1 MKGKLG
7 LVSLI
12 LAGLLASCA
21 PAPGQ
26 TRGTQSEQP
35 IQSQS
40 RTLVVAHRHDPPTL
54 APKIAASNTGSTTRL
69 FSAALTLIDA
79 QGAPQP
85 YLAAAVPQLNSDAW
99 RVFPDG
105 RMETTYRLRDGLTW
119 QDGAPLVAEDF
130 AFALRVYK
138 DPGLAVF
145 LRTPQND
152 IDSLT
157 APDPRTIVIQW
168 RSPNAGA
175 GTLTLGDLDP
185 LPAHVLEGPYSDY
198 KEGRSSEER
207 FLGDPFWTSD
217 FVGAGPYRLERW
229 ERGVQLEAAA
239 FNGHALGRPKIDRLV
254 IRIATDENTLLAA
267 VLAGGQVD
275 YTTSATLRF
284 EHLLVLKREWESAG
298 RGTAVAVPGPAIFL
312 NLQQKP
318 EYVGDPALLD
328 LRVRRA
334 LAHTLDRGALN
345 EGVFDG
351 FGIPTETIVP
361 RTVPFY
367 AEHERLMTRYP
378 LDANRARQ
386 LMTEAGF
393 TRDTEGFFVNA
404 QARRVRVDFA
414 SQRSPEIER
423 MAAIQS
429 DIWRRDGFD
438 VHYTA
443 VNPELFARL
452 EVRHTLPGLGYSQGP
467 SEAAFTAAELGTEAN
482 RWSGLNRTGWT
493 HPEYERLWAAANA
506 TLDPVQ
512 RGANVAQ
519 MMALITEH
527 LPGYPLYFVLS
538 TRTRVAGLQGPI
550 DEAEAAGFGGTSKET
565 TAYWNVQDWT
575 FR

>member
-1 MKGKLG
+1 MPRQMG
-7 LVSLI
+7 LVGLV
-12 LAGLLASCA
+12 LAGLMVSCA
-21 PAPGQ
+21 PTAGPTSQGSSAEPP
-26 TRGTQSEQP
+26 R
-35 IQSQS
+35 QS
-40 RTLVVAHRHDPPTL
+40 RTLTVAHRHDPPTL

-69 FSAALTLIDA
+69 FNAGLTLIDA
-79 QGAPQP
+79 QGAPRP
-85 YLAAAVPQLNSDAW
+85 YLAAAVPELNSDAW
-99 RVFPDG
+99 RVSPDG

-119 QDGAPLVAEDF
+119 HDGAPLVASDF
-130 AFALRVYK
+130 AFALGVYK
-138 DPGLAVF
+138 DPSLGVF

-168 RSPNAGA
+168 RAPNAGA
-175 GTLTLGDLDP
+175 GSLGVAELDP
-185 LPAHVLEGPYSDY
+185 LPAHVLDTPYVDF
-198 KEGRSSEER
+198 KEGRSSEEQ
-207 FLGDPFWTSD
+207 FLGNPFWTND

-229 ERGVQLEAAA
+229 ERGVQLESVA
-239 FNGHALGRPKIDRLV
+239 FDGHALGRPKIDRLV
-254 IRIATDENTLLAA
+254 VRIATEENTLLAA

-298 RGTAVAVPGPAIFL
+298 KGTAVAVPGPAIFL

-334 LAHTLDRGALN
+334 LAHTLDRQALN

-351 FGIPTETIVP
+351 FGIPTETLVP
-361 RTVPFY
+361 RTVPFF

-378 LDANRARQ
+378 LDSNRARQ
-386 LMTEAGF
+386 QMSDAGF
-393 TRDTEGFFVNA
+393 TRDSDGFFVNP
-404 QARRVRVDFA
+404 QGRRVRVDFN

-429 DIWRRDGFD
+429 DIWKRDGFD
-438 VHYTA
+438 VQYQA
-443 VNPELFARL
+443 LNAELFAQL
-452 EVRHTLPGLGYSQGP
+452 EVRHTVPGLGYSQGP
-467 SEAAFTAAELGTEAN
+467 SEAAFTASEIGTAAT
-482 RWSGLNRTGWT
+482 RWSGLNRTGWS
-493 HPEYERLWAAANA
+493 HPEYERLFAAARA

-512 RGANVAQ
+512 RGSNVAQ

-538 TRTRVAGLQGPI
+538 VRTRVAGLEGPA
-550 DEAEAAGFGGTSKET
+550 DENEAVGFGTTSKET
-565 TAYWNVQDWT
+565 TDYWNVQDWT
-575 FR
+575 LR